1 MIRWVSRDEAET
13 EACGRALAAELIPD
27 GVLLLS
33 GELGSGKTVLA
44 RGLASGLG
52 ISPADI
58 QSPTFTVIREH
69 EGPRHRFIHVDVYR
83 LESAEAEALG
93 LEEMLAGPGVK
104 VVEWAERLEFPI
116 AGARRII
123 FRRGDEE
130 NVRILE
136 EIED

>member
-1 MIRWVSRDEAET
+1 MIRCVTCDEAET
-13 EACGRALAAELIPD
+13 EACGRALAAELVPD

-33 GELGSGKTVLA
+33 GDLGSGKTVLA

-52 ISPADI
+52 IPPADI

-69 EGPRHRFIHVDVYR
+69 EGPSHRFIHVDVYR

-93 LEEMLAGPGVK
+93 LEEILAGPGVK

-123 FRRGDEE
+123 FRRGEAE
-130 NVRILE
+130 NERILE

>member
-1 MIRWVSRDEAET
+1 MIRCVSRDEAET

-33 GELGSGKTVLA
+33 GELGSGKTVFA

-52 ISPADI
+52 VSPADI
-58 QSPTFTVIREH
+58 QSPTFTIIREH

-116 AGARRII
+116 TGARRII

-130 NVRILE
+130 NERILE